1 MKHFPAKL
9 YVLWLGILL
18 PLLGCNSVP
27 QQTSSS
33 PPASVA
39 GSPSATAIVSPSDR
53 PALTQPP
60 ISAQTISAKG
70 IGAAQ
75 FGMTLGEVKQ
85 ALGPETSFKVESPY
99 IVDFDAIAVQ
109 QGKETLFYILY
120 PAVTQLGDTDKFEI
134 LLTDNP
140 QFQTAEGVG
149 PGMALQQAETI
160 YGQATL
166 SYHTANESREYVK
179 FAQQPADRIHFR
191 PQTQDKAQFAG
202 IYPSP
207 AQEYNETQAFA
218 PDAAIK
224 TVEILC
230 PAQNCLKP

>member
-27 QQTSSS
+27 PQTSSS
-33 PPASVA
+33 PSASVA
-39 GSPSATAIVSPSDR
+39 ASPSATATSSPSDR
-53 PALTQPP
+53 PTPTQPP
-60 ISAQTISAKG
+60 TSAQTISAKG

-75 FGMTLGEVKQ
+75 FGMTLGGVKQ

-99 IVDFDAIAVQ
+99 MVDLDAIAVQ
-109 QGKETLFYILY
+109 QGGKALFYILY
-120 PAVTQLGDTDKFEI
+120 PANTQLADTDKFEI
-134 LLTDNP
+134 LVTDNP

-149 PGMALQQAETI
+149 PGMPLKQAETI
-160 YGQATL
+160 YGQAAL
-166 SYHTANESREYVK
+166 SYHMANESREYVK

-191 PQTQDKAQFAG
+191 PQTQDKAGFAG
-202 IYPSP
+202 IYSSP
-207 AQEYNETQAFA
+207 AQEYNETQEFA

-224 TVEILC
+224 TVEVLC
-230 PAQNCLKP
+230 SAQNCLEP